1 MLCPKIFYQFLKKKK
16 INFFSG
22 VPDSLLKNFIG
33 ILSNYE
39 KENKHI
45 IASNEGA
52 AVAIAAGHYMATKEM
67 PLVYLQNSGL
77 GNIVNPIL
85 SLADKKVYSI
95 PMIIIVGW
103 RGEPFIKDEP
113 QHIAQ
118 GQATIS
124 LIKSLKKKY
133 IILSGDIKKDL
144 IKINQIISLAKKN
157 SEPVFI
163 LIKKDI
169 FNKTI
174 IKKGDRDRRLI
185 SREEAINII
194 VNNLNDN
201 FRIVATTG
209 MISRELYEI
218 RNLRKENHSKD
229 FLTVGSMGYASQIG
243 LGVAISKL
251 KKNIKVVCLDGDGS
265 FLMHMGGVA
274 TIGSVKP
281 RNFIHIVLNNGS
293 HDSVGGQP
301 TAGFKINISGIAKSC
316 SYDYCI
322 GNIKD
327 KPSIIKSLNLLKSN
341 KGTGFL
347 EILVKNGSRKNLGR
361 PKEKP
366 ITNKKIFMKSI

>member
-1 MLCPKIFYQFLKKKK
+1 MLCPKTFYQFLKKKK
-16 INFFSG
+16 INFFTG

-33 ILSNYE
+33 ILSIYE
-39 KENKHI
+39 KENQHI

-52 AVAIAAGHYMATKEM
+52 AVAIAAGHYMATKEI
-67 PLVYLQNSGL
+67 PLIYLQNSGL
-77 GNIVNPIL
+77 GNTINPIL

-144 IKINQIISLAKKN
+144 KKINQIIFLAKKN

-169 FNKTI
+169 FNKKI
-174 IKKGDRDRRLI
+174 IKKDLRDQKLI

-218 RNLRKENHSKD
+218 RNFRKENHSKD

-243 LGVAISKL
+243 LGIAISKL

-281 RNFIHIVLNNGS
+281 KNFIHIVLNNGS

-316 SYDYCI
+316 SYDNCI

-327 KPSIIKSLNLLKSN
+327 KPSIIKSLNFLKSN